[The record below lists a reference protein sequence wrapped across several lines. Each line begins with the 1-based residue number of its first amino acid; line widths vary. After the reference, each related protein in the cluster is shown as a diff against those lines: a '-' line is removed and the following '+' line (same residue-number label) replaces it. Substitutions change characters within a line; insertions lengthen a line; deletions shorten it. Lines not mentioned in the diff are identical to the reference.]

1 MRALYPSGFVN
12 KTEATAT
19 RHNGSPARYA
29 SSSCRFMGRTC
40 GFTMVELMV
49 TIIIVGILAVSIGP
63 RFFELDAFRA
73 RGFYDETLAVL
84 HYAQKTAI
92 AQRRAVY
99 VRLDGAT
106 ETVTACYTSVFPCAA
121 VDQVPGPYGEKPYT
135 ITAADGVDLQVTG
148 TYFFDALGRPYNAS
162 DIVPTSTFTALTISI
177 VGGGDARAIT
187 VERETG
193 YAR

>member
-1 MRALYPSGFVN
+1 MKSGHDN
-12 KTEATAT
+12 
-19 RHNGSPARYA
+19 
-29 SSSCRFMGRTC
+29 
-40 GFTMVELMV
+40 GFTMVELIV
-49 TIIIVGILAVSIGP
+49 IILIIGILAAVAGP
-63 RFFELDAFRA
+63 RFFEIDAFRA

-84 HYAQKTAI
+84 RYAQKTAI

-106 ETVTACYTSVFPCAA
+106 ETVTVCYTSVFPCAA

-135 ITAADGVDLQVTG
+135 ITAASGVDLQITG

-162 DIVPTSTFTALTISI
+162 DIVPNSTFSALTIS
-177 VGGGDARAIT
+177 VSGGGDDRAIT